1 MTMFPSLARICGV
14 ALTGIVLAACG
25 AGVPQ
30 ANHGVVWPADVGARA
45 PRTKAE
51 ASWMARS
58 TTGALL
64 YISDIGGEDVDVF
77 TYPGAKLV
85 GTLTGFSE
93 PNGLCA
99 DRKGDVFV
107 TDTYHN
113 RVVEYAHGGTA
124 PIATLR
130 DSGPIGCAVDSKSG
144 DLAVTSY
151 NAAGS
156 GLIEI
161 YKKARGIPT
170 SYSGLYETYFCTYDD
185 SGDLFVDGFGLTGR
199 AALSELAKGAATLAS
214 LRLQPQVGWAAGLA
228 WDGQHVAMGDS
239 VADKFMPSQPPNVIY
254 LLTVGQGL
262 AQLDQT
268 MPLGGAGDVVQFW
281 LHGKTVIAP
290 DARNE
295 DVGFFRYPQGGNPT
309 KMIGGFY
316 EPVGAALSN

>member
-1 MTMFPSLARICGV
+1 MFPALTRICGV

-25 AGVPQ
+25 AGAPE
-30 ANHGVVWPADVGARA
+30 ANLGVVWPADLGARSGK
-45 PRTKAE
+45 TNTE
-51 ASWMARS
+51 TSWMARS
-58 TTGALL
+58 KSGSLL

-77 TYPGAKLV
+77 TYPDAKLV

-99 DRKGDVFV
+99 DGKGDVFV

-113 RVVEYAHGGTA
+113 RIVEYAHGGIA
-124 PIATLR
+124 PIATLQ
-130 DSGPIGCAVDSKSG
+130 DIGPVGCAVDSKSG

-151 NAAGS
+151 NAPGS
-156 GLIEI
+156 GQVEV
-161 YKKARGIPT
+161 YKKARGTPA
-170 SYSGLYETYFCTYDD
+170 SYGGLYETYFCTYDG

-199 AALSELAKGAATLAS
+199 AALSELAKGASGLAGVS
-214 LRLQPQVGWAAGLA
+214 LQPQVGWAAGLA

-239 VADKFMPSQPPNVIY
+239 DAGKFMPSQPPNVIY
-254 LLTVGQGL
+254 LLTVDQGVAHL
-262 AQLDQT
+262 YQT

-295 DVGFFRYPQGGNPT
+295 DVGFFQYPQGGNPT
-309 KMIGGFY
+309 KTLQGFY
-316 EPVGAALSN
+316 EPVGAALSK